1 MAWIRFICVLGLIV
15 CTSACSVKFA
25 YNNVD
30 RLVKWQMSDYLD
42 LNSDQRKLLETQ
54 IQGLMAWHRREH
66 LPEYAI
72 LMESLATQ
80 WSDGVSEAQIQSLF
94 EQMFIWGEDIQE
106 QGMPAAIAMMQSLTD
121 EQVAALPERLEK
133 SNQEIAQDEL
143 DVTLDQVQ
151 DAWAED
157 FADGLE
163 RFTGRLLKTQR
174 EYLSRRATAYQPERV
189 LWAEYRRRFQADL
202 MKLLM
207 RRNEPEFDAEF
218 RRLAAAR
225 ESYYGE
231 EFTRVSDENIA
242 LSREVASYVLSNLT
256 EKQSGRLKDALL
268 DLAQDFQE
276 LAAKA
281 EPADA
286 A

>member
-1 MAWIRFICVLGLIV
+1 MIWTKFFCVLVLIFS
-15 CTSACSVKFA
+15 TSACSVKFA

-30 RLVKWQMSDYLD
+30 RLVRWQMSDYLD
-42 LNSDQRKLLETQ
+42 LNSDQRKLLDTQ
-54 IQGLMAWHRREH
+54 IEGLMAWHRREH

-106 QGMPAAIAMMQSLTD
+106 QGMPAAIVMMQSLTD

-133 SNQEIAQDEL
+133 SNQDIAEDEL
-143 DVTLDQVQ
+143 DVALTEVQ
-151 DAWAED
+151 DDWAED

-174 EYLSRRATAYQPERV
+174 EYLSRRAMAYQPERV

-207 RRNEPEFDAEF
+207 KRNEPEFDAEF
-218 RRLAAAR
+218 RRLASAR

-276 LAAKA
+276 LAAEA

>member
-1 MAWIRFICVLGLIV
+1 MVWTRLICVLGLII
-15 CTSACSVKFA
+15 CTSGCSVKFA

-30 RLVKWQMSDYLD
+30 RLVRWQMSDYLD
-42 LNSDQRKLLETQ
+42 LSSDQRKLLDTQ
-54 IQGLMAWHRREH
+54 LEGLMSWHRREH

-80 WSDGVSEAQIQSLF
+80 WSDGVSEAQIEALF
-94 EQMFIWGEDIQE
+94 QQMFVWGEEIEE
-106 QGMPAAIAMMQSLTD
+106 QGMPTAISLMQSLTD
-121 EQVAALPERLEK
+121 EQVAALPARLEK
-133 SNQEIAQDEL
+133 SNQEFEEDEL
-143 DVTLDQVQ
+143 DVALAEVQ
-151 DAWAED
+151 EAWADD

-163 RFTGRLLKTQR
+163 RFTGRLQKAQR
-174 EYLSRRATAYQPERV
+174 DYLSLRATAYQPERV

-202 MKLLM
+202 VKLLLK
-207 RRNEPEFDAEF
+207 RNEPEFEAEF

-231 EFTRVSDENIA
+231 EYTRVSNQNIA
-242 LSREVASYVLSNLT
+242 LSREIASYVLSNLT

-281 EPADA
+281 KPAEA

>member
-1 MAWIRFICVLGLIV
+1 
-15 CTSACSVKFA
+15 
-25 YNNVD
+25 
-30 RLVKWQMSDYLD
+30 
-42 LNSDQRKLLETQ
+42 
-54 IQGLMAWHRREH
+54 
-66 LPEYAI
+66 
-72 LMESLATQ
+72 
-80 WSDGVSEAQIQSLF
+80 
-94 EQMFIWGEDIQE
+94 
-106 QGMPAAIAMMQSLTD
+106 
-121 EQVAALPERLEK
+121 
-133 SNQEIAQDEL
+133 
-143 DVTLDQVQ
+143 
-151 DAWAED
+151 
-157 FADGLE
+157 
-163 RFTGRLLKTQR
+163 
-174 EYLSRRATAYQPERV
+174 
-189 LWAEYRRRFQADL
+189 

-207 RRNEPEFDAEF
+207 KRNEPEFDAEF

>member
-30 RLVKWQMSDYLD
+30 RLVRWQMSDYLD
-42 LNSDQRKLLETQ
+42 LNSDQRKLLDTQ
-54 IQGLMAWHRREH
+54 IEGLMSWHRREH

-94 EQMFIWGEDIQE
+94 EQMFIWGDDIQE
-106 QGMPAAIAMMQSLTD
+106 QGMPAAIVMMQSLTD

-133 SNQEIAQDEL
+133 SNQDIAKDEL
-143 DVTLDQVQ
+143 DVALTEVQ

-207 RRNEPEFDAEF
+207 KRNEPEFDAEF

-281 EPADA
+281 ESADA

>member
-1 MAWIRFICVLGLIV
+1 MAWTKIFCVMLLV
-15 CTSACSVKFA
+15 TCTSACSVKFA

-30 RLVKWQMSDYLD
+30 RLVRWQMSDYLD
-42 LNSDQRKLLETQ
+42 LNSDQRKLLDTQ
-54 IQGLMAWHRREH
+54 IEALMSWHRREH

-106 QGMPAAIAMMQSLTD
+106 QSMPAAIELMQSLTD
-121 EQVAALPERLEK
+121 EQVAALPARLEK
-133 SNQEIAQDEL
+133 SNQEIAEDEL
-143 DVTLDQVQ
+143 DVALDQVQ
-151 DAWAED
+151 EVWAED

-207 RRNEPEFDAEF
+207 KRNEPGFEAQF
-218 RRLAAAR
+218 RQLAAAR

-281 EPADA
+281 ESADA